1 MAYSDYG
8 AFVWKNGKLIK
19 DNYTVDTAYVYIKD
33 KGWICTDDLS
43 DDEYEA
49 SIIMDKEKNRAIN
62 IAEGHAM
69 IKLTDD
75 LCLSFYKTYGL
86 QVHNRLKK
94 RYYTIEE
101 VKNKAKLKYNR
112 HLSFDGY
119 PLDFN
124 NESIWRYD
132 IRYRNDNYCVIVGS
146 SFGAGYEERH
156 ISKLILKLL
165 QYGARRNNESYHYYL
180 QYKDKDYYPIDEMIE
195 YAIRQ
200 DDIDF
205 EKYLMRKFNTK
216 PLIKAILTFNF
227 RDIVWF
233 YRERR
238 EKRLKIKY
246 LK

>member
-8 AFVWKNGKLIK
+8 AFVWKNGKLIN
-19 DNYTVDTAYVYIKD
+19 DNYTVDTAYVYID
-33 KGWICTDDLS
+33 SVGWICTDDLS
-43 DDEYEA
+43 EDEYEKA
-49 SIIMDKEKNRAIN
+49 IIMDKENNRAIN

-69 IKLTDD
+69 IKLTNN

-86 QVHNRLKK
+86 QVHNKLKK

-101 VKNKAKLKYNR
+101 LKNKAEFKFNKDLT
-112 HLSFDGY
+112 FDGY
-119 PLDFN
+119 PLDFY

-132 IRYRNDNYCVIVGS
+132 IKYKNDNYCVIVGS

-165 QYGARRNNESYHYYL
+165 QYGARNNNETYHYYL
-180 QYKDKDYYPIDEMIE
+180 QYKDKDYYPEDTMIE

-205 EKYLMRKFNTK
+205 EKYLMWNYATK

-227 RDIVWF
+227 KDIVWL
-233 YRERR
+233 YQERR
-238 EKRLKIKY
+238 EKKLKIKY